1 MKNTLELDRALKKQ
15 PKTLEELA
23 LLLGGGFV
31 NQKAVMRFH
40 ANKTIS
46 IKSIN
51 IDTRLI
57 ASLMLI
63 VSAQIF
69 PFAIIRSGLSLLVL
83 MIIPYYWSNN
93 LLLKFDINSNLT
105 IGLVITELMFGGLLL
120 GYLGL
125 LDRNIIFI
133 GLLISLLSKYALL
146 KFKN

>member
-1 MKNTLELDRALKKQ
+1 MKNTLELDRALKKR

-31 NQKAVMRFH
+31 HQKAVMRYH

-57 ASLMLI
+57 ASLILI

-69 PFAIIRSGLSLLVL
+69 PFAIIRSGLSLLTL
-83 MIIPYYWSNN
+83 MIIPYYWTKS
-93 LLLKFDINSNLT
+93 LLRKFDINSNLT
-105 IGLVITELMFGGLLL
+105 IGLVITELMLGGLLL

-133 GLLISLLSKYALL
+133 VLLISLLSKYAVL